1 MVKLITKQIN
11 KSLNEKYSQPEKWI
25 LLMLLVY
32 LLIPDTKADMAHSQ
46 LVVISHYIKV
56 VVSMVIMRNFFN
68 HIGTALDE
76 LEVKQPKHW
85 VLNKS
90 LFKPKTTNKAVVN
103 MCTIAVIIIFII
115 ILLTEVTGLESP
127 LLIGFAAEFFSKW
140 ILYHI
145 YQKLTGD

>member
-76 LEVKQPKHW
+76 LEVKQPK
-85 VLNKS
+85 
-90 LFKPKTTNKAVVN
+90 TTNKAVVN

-115 ILLTEVTGLESP
+115 ILFTEVTGFESP

-145 YQKLTGD
+145 YQKLTGG